1 MKFDI
6 MLSAIKRGAFFMINS
21 EKIEVLEVFDKFEE
35 KLEKG
40 VSNLKGEYAKLKAG
54 RANAH
59 VLDKIYVDYYGTPTP
74 IKQLGN
80 ISVPEARILM
90 ISVWDVSALKAVEKA
105 INEANIGINPQ
116 NDGKVIRL
124 IFPELTEARRKELCK
139 EIKAMG
145 ENTKIALRNARRDAN
160 DAIKKL
166 KKDNVVTEDEVSVC
180 EKEIDKMLAEAVAE
194 VDKSTK
200 DKEQEVMTV

>member
-1 MKFDI
+1 
-6 MLSAIKRGAFFMINS
+6 MINS
-21 EKIEVLEVFDKFEE
+21 EKIEVLEVFDKYEE
-35 KLEKG
+35 KLEKS
-40 VSNLKGEYAKLKAG
+40 VSNLKGEFAKLKAG

-59 VLDKIYVDYYGTPTP
+59 VLDKIFVDYYGTPTP

-124 IFPELTEARRKELCK
+124 IFPELTEARRKDLCK
-139 EIKAMG
+139 EIRAMS
-145 ENTKIALRNARRDAN
+145 ENTKIALRNSRRDAN
-160 DAIKKL
+160 DAVKKL
-166 KKDNVVTEDEVSVC
+166 KKDNIVTEDEVTVC
-180 EKEIDKMLAEAVAE
+180 EKEIDKLLAEAVAE

>member
-1 MKFDI
+1 
-6 MLSAIKRGAFFMINS
+6 MINS
-21 EKIEVLEVFDKFEE
+21 EKIEILEVFDKFEE

-40 VSNLKGEYAKLKAG
+40 VTNLKGEFAKLKAG

-59 VLDKIYVDYYGTPTP
+59 VLDKIFVDYYGTPTP

-124 IFPELTEARRKELCK
+124 IFPELTEVRRKDLCK

-160 DAIKKL
+160 DAVKKL
-166 KKDNVVTEDEVSVC
+166 KKDNVVTEDEVSLC
-180 EKEIDKMLAEAVAE
+180 EKEIDKLLADAVAE
-194 VDKSTK
+194 IDRATK

>member
-1 MKFDI
+1 
-6 MLSAIKRGAFFMINS
+6 MINS

-35 KLEKG
+35 KLDKG
-40 VSNLKGEYAKLKAG
+40 VSNLVGEFAKLKAG

-59 VLDKIYVDYYGTPTP
+59 VLDKIFVDYYGTPTP

-124 IFPELTEARRKELCK
+124 VFPELTEARRKELCK
-139 EIKAMG
+139 EIRAMS

-166 KKDNVVTEDEVSVC
+166 KKDNVVTEDEVTVC
-180 EKEIDKMLAEAVAE
+180 EKEIDKLLAEAVAE
-194 VDKSTK
+194 IDKATK

>member
-1 MKFDI
+1 
-6 MLSAIKRGAFFMINS
+6 MINS
-21 EKIEVLEVFDKFEE
+21 EKIEILEVFDKYEE
-35 KLEKG
+35 KLGKG
-40 VSNLKGEYAKLKAG
+40 VANLVGEYAKLKAG

-59 VLDKIYVDYYGTPTP
+59 VLDRVFVDYYGTPTP

-80 ISVPEARILM
+80 ISVPEARVLM

-139 EIKAMG
+139 EIRAMS
-145 ENTKIALRNARRDAN
+145 ESTKIALRNARRDAN

-166 KKDNVVTEDEVSVC
+166 KKDNVVTEDEVTVC
-180 EKEIDKMLAEAVAE
+180 EKEIDKLLAEAVAE
-194 VDKSTK
+194 VDKATK

>member
-1 MKFDI
+1 
-6 MLSAIKRGAFFMINS
+6 MINS

-40 VSNLKGEYAKLKAG
+40 VSNLKGEFAKLKAG

-80 ISVPEARILM
+80 ISIPEARILM

-124 IFPELTEARRKELCK
+124 IFPELTEARRKDLCK
-139 EIKAMG
+139 EIKAMS

-166 KKDNVVTEDEVSVC
+166 KKDNVITEDEVTVC

-194 VDKSTK
+194 IDKSTK

>member
-1 MKFDI
+1 
-6 MLSAIKRGAFFMINS
+6 MINS
-21 EKIEVLEVFDKFEE
+21 EKIEILEVFDKYEE

-40 VSNLKGEYAKLKAG
+40 VSNLVGEYAKLKAG

-59 VLDKIYVDYYGTPTP
+59 VLDRIFVDYYGTPTP

-80 ISVPEARILM
+80 ISVPEARVLM

-139 EIKAMG
+139 EIRAMS

-160 DAIKKL
+160 DAVKKL
-166 KKDNVVTEDEVSVC
+166 KKDNIVTEDEVSVC
-180 EKEIDKMLAEAVAE
+180 EKEIDKLLAEAVAE
-194 VDKSTK
+194 VDKATK
-200 DKEQEVMTV
+200 EKEQEVMTV

>member
-1 MKFDI
+1 
-6 MLSAIKRGAFFMINS
+6 MINS

-166 KKDNVVTEDEVSVC
+166 KKDNIVTEDEVSVC

>member
-1 MKFDI
+1 
-6 MLSAIKRGAFFMINS
+6 MINS
-21 EKIEVLEVFDKFEE
+21 EKIEVLEVFDKYEE

-59 VLDKIYVDYYGTPTP
+59 VLDKIFVDYYGTPTP

-124 IFPELTEARRKELCK
+124 IFPELTEARRKDLCK
-139 EIKAMG
+139 EIRSMS

-160 DAIKKL
+160 DAVKKL
-166 KKDNVVTEDEVSVC
+166 KKDNVVTEDEVAVC
-180 EKEIDKMLAEAVAE
+180 EKEIDKLLAEAVAE
-194 VDKSTK
+194 IDKSTK

>member
-1 MKFDI
+1 
-6 MLSAIKRGAFFMINS
+6 MINS
-21 EKIEVLEVFDKFEE
+21 EKIEILEVFDKYEE
-35 KLEKG
+35 KLDKG
-40 VSNLKGEYAKLKAG
+40 VSNLVGEFAKLKAG

-59 VLDKIYVDYYGTPTP
+59 VLDRVFVDYYGTPTP

-80 ISVPEARILM
+80 ISVPEARVLM

-139 EIKAMG
+139 EIRAMS

-160 DAIKKL
+160 DAVKKL
-166 KKDNVVTEDEVSVC
+166 KKDNVVTEDEVTAC
-180 EKEIDKMLAEAVAE
+180 EKEIDKLLAEAVAE
-194 VDKSTK
+194 VDKATK
-200 DKEQEVMTV
+200 EKEQEVMTV

>member
-1 MKFDI
+1 
-6 MLSAIKRGAFFMINS
+6 MINS
-21 EKIEVLEVFDKFEE
+21 EKIEILEVFDKYEE

-40 VSNLKGEYAKLKAG
+40 VSNLVGEYAKLKAG

-59 VLDKIYVDYYGTPTP
+59 VLDRIFVDYYGTPTP

-80 ISVPEARILM
+80 ISVPEARVLM

-139 EIKAMG
+139 EIRAMS

-160 DAIKKL
+160 DAVKKL

-180 EKEIDKMLAEAVAE
+180 EKEIDKLLAEAVAE
-194 VDKSTK
+194 VDKATK
-200 DKEQEVMTV
+200 EKEQEVMTV

>member
-1 MKFDI
+1 
-6 MLSAIKRGAFFMINS
+6 MINS

-35 KLEKG
+35 KLDKG
-40 VSNLKGEYAKLKAG
+40 VSNLVGEFAKLKAG

-59 VLDKIYVDYYGTPTP
+59 VLDKIFVDYYGTPTP

-90 ISVWDVSALKAVEKA
+90 ISVWDVSALKAIEKA

-124 IFPELTEARRKELCK
+124 VFPELTEARRKELCK
-139 EIKAMG
+139 EIRAMS

-166 KKDNVVTEDEVSVC
+166 KKDNVVTEDEVTVC
-180 EKEIDKMLAEAVAE
+180 EKEIDKLLAEAVAE
-194 VDKSTK
+194 IDKATK

>member
-1 MKFDI
+1 
-6 MLSAIKRGAFFMINS
+6 MINS
-21 EKIEVLEVFDKFEE
+21 EKIEVLEVFDKYEE
-35 KLEKG
+35 KLEKS
-40 VSNLKGEYAKLKAG
+40 VSNLKGEFAKLKAG

-59 VLDKIYVDYYGTPTP
+59 VLDKIFVDYYGTPTP

-80 ISVPEARILM
+80 ISIPEARILM

-124 IFPELTEARRKELCK
+124 IFPELTEARRKDLCK
-139 EIKAMG
+139 EIRAMS
-145 ENTKIALRNARRDAN
+145 ENTKIALRNSRRDAN

-166 KKDNVVTEDEVSVC
+166 KKDNIVTEDEVTVC
-180 EKEIDKMLAEAVAE
+180 EKEIDKLLAEAVAD

>member
-1 MKFDI
+1 
-6 MLSAIKRGAFFMINS
+6 MINS
-21 EKIEVLEVFDKFEE
+21 EKIEILEVFDKYEE
-35 KLEKG
+35 KLEKS
-40 VSNLKGEYAKLKAG
+40 VSNLKGEFAKLKAG

-59 VLDKIYVDYYGTPTP
+59 VLDKVFVDYYGTPTP

-124 IFPELTEARRKELCK
+124 IFPELTEARRKDLCK
-139 EIKAMG
+139 EIRAMS
-145 ENTKIALRNARRDAN
+145 ENTKIALRNSRRDAN

-166 KKDNVVTEDEVSVC
+166 KKDNVVTEDEVTVC
-180 EKEIDKMLAEAVAE
+180 EKEIDKLLAEAVSE

>member
-1 MKFDI
+1 
-6 MLSAIKRGAFFMINS
+6 MINS

-116 NDGKVIRL
+116 NDGKAIRL

-166 KKDNVVTEDEVSVC
+166 KKDNIVTEDEVSVC

>member
-1 MKFDI
+1 M
-6 MLSAIKRGAFFMINS
+6 
-21 EKIEVLEVFDKFEE
+21 FDKFEE

-166 KKDNVVTEDEVSVC
+166 KKDNIVTEDEVSVC

>member
-1 MKFDI
+1 
-6 MLSAIKRGAFFMINS
+6 MINS
-21 EKIEVLEVFDKFEE
+21 EKIEILEVFDKFEE
-35 KLEKG
+35 KLEIG

-80 ISVPEARILM
+80 ISVPEARVLM

-166 KKDNVVTEDEVSVC
+166 KKDNIVTEDEVSVC

>member
-1 MKFDI
+1 
-6 MLSAIKRGAFFMINS
+6 MINS

-166 KKDNVVTEDEVSVC
+166 KKDNIVTEDEVSVC
-180 EKEIDKMLAEAVAE
+180 EKEIDKMLSEAVAE

>member
-1 MKFDI
+1 
-6 MLSAIKRGAFFMINS
+6 MINS
-21 EKIEVLEVFDKFEE
+21 EKIEILEVFDKFEE

-40 VSNLKGEYAKLKAG
+40 VTNLNGEFAKLKAG

-59 VLDKIYVDYYGTPTP
+59 VLDKIFVDYYGTPTP

-124 IFPELTEARRKELCK
+124 IFPELTEARRKDLCK

-160 DAIKKL
+160 DAVKKL
-166 KKDNVVTEDEVSVC
+166 KKDNVVTEDEVSLC
-180 EKEIDKMLAEAVAE
+180 EKEIDKLLADAVAGI
-194 VDKSTK
+194 DRATK

>member
-166 KKDNVVTEDEVSVC
+166 KKDNIVTEDEVSVC

>member
-1 MKFDI
+1 
-6 MLSAIKRGAFFMINS
+6 MINS
-21 EKIEVLEVFDKFEE
+21 EKIEILEVFDKFEE

-40 VSNLKGEYAKLKAG
+40 VTNLKGEFAKLKAG

-59 VLDKIYVDYYGTPTP
+59 VLDKIFVDYYGTPTP

-124 IFPELTEARRKELCK
+124 IFPELTEARRKDLCK

-160 DAIKKL
+160 DAVKKL
-166 KKDNVVTEDEVSVC
+166 KKDNVVTEDEVSLC
-180 EKEIDKMLAEAVAE
+180 EKEIDKLLADAVAE
-194 VDKSTK
+194 IDRATK

>member
-1 MKFDI
+1 
-6 MLSAIKRGAFFMINS
+6 MINS
-21 EKIEVLEVFDKFEE
+21 EKIEVLEVFDKYEE

-40 VSNLKGEYAKLKAG
+40 VSNLKSEYAKLKAG

-59 VLDKIYVDYYGTPTP
+59 VLDKITVDYYGTPTP

-80 ISVPEARILM
+80 ISIPEARILM
-90 ISVWDVSALKAVEKA
+90 ISVWDVSALKSVEKA

-124 IFPELTEARRKELCK
+124 IFPELTEARRKDLCK

-180 EKEIDKMLAEAVAE
+180 EKEIDKLLADAVADI
-194 VDKSTK
+194 DKSTK

>member
-1 MKFDI
+1 
-6 MLSAIKRGAFFMINS
+6 MINS

-80 ISVPEARILM
+80 ISIPEARILM
-90 ISVWDVSALKAVEKA
+90 ISVWDVSALKSVEKA

-124 IFPELTEARRKELCK
+124 IFPELTEARRKDLCK

-166 KKDNVVTEDEVSVC
+166 KKDNVITEDEVSVC
-180 EKEIDKMLAEAVAE
+180 EKEIDKMLAEAVAD

>member
-1 MKFDI
+1 
-6 MLSAIKRGAFFMINS
+6 MINS
-21 EKIEVLEVFDKFEE
+21 EKIEILEVFDKYEE

-40 VSNLKGEYAKLKAG
+40 VSNLKGEFAKLKAG

-59 VLDKIYVDYYGTPTP
+59 VLDKVLVDYYGTPTP

-80 ISVPEARILM
+80 ISVPEARIL
-90 ISVWDVSALKAVEKA
+90 I
-105 INEANIGINPQ
+105 EANIGINPQ

-124 IFPELTEARRKELCK
+124 IFPELTEARRKDLCK
-139 EIKAMG
+139 EIRAMS

-160 DAIKKL
+160 DAVKKL
-166 KKDNVVTEDEVSVC
+166 KKDNVVTEDEVSLC
-180 EKEIDKMLAEAVAE
+180 EKEIDKLLADAVAD

>member
-1 MKFDI
+1 
-6 MLSAIKRGAFFMINS
+6 MINS

-139 EIKAMG
+139 ELKAMG

-166 KKDNVVTEDEVSVC
+166 KKDNIVTEDEVSVC

>member
-1 MKFDI
+1 
-6 MLSAIKRGAFFMINS
+6 MINS
-21 EKIEVLEVFDKFEE
+21 EKIEILEVFDKFEE

-80 ISVPEARILM
+80 ISVPEARVLM

-166 KKDNVVTEDEVSVC
+166 KKDNIVTEDEVSVC

>member
-1 MKFDI
+1 
-6 MLSAIKRGAFFMINS
+6 MINS

-194 VDKSTK
+194 VDRSTK

>member
-1 MKFDI
+1 
-6 MLSAIKRGAFFMINS
+6 MINS

-166 KKDNVVTEDEVSVC
+166 KKDNIVTEDEVSVC

-194 VDKSTK
+194 VDRSTK

>member
-1 MKFDI
+1 
-6 MLSAIKRGAFFMINS
+6 MINS

-124 IFPELTEARRKELCK
+124 IFPKHTEERRKELCK
-139 EIKAMG
+139 EKKARG
-145 ENTKIALRNARRDAN
+145 ENTKRALRNARRDAD
-160 DAIKKL
+160 DAIRKL
-166 KKDNVVTEDEVSVC
+166 KKDKGVAEDEVSVC

>member
-1 MKFDI
+1 
-6 MLSAIKRGAFFMINS
+6 MINS

-54 RANAH
+54 RANVH
-59 VLDKIYVDYYGTPTP
+59 VLDRIYVDYYGTPTP

-160 DAIKKL
+160 DAIRKL

>member
-1 MKFDI
+1 
-6 MLSAIKRGAFFMINS
+6 MINS
-21 EKIEVLEVFDKFEE
+21 EKIEILEVFDKYEE
-35 KLEKG
+35 KLEKS
-40 VSNLKGEYAKLKAG
+40 VSNLKGEFAKLKAG

-59 VLDKIYVDYYGTPTP
+59 VLDKIFVDYYGTPTP

-124 IFPELTEARRKELCK
+124 IFPELTEARRKDLCK
-139 EIKAMG
+139 EIRAMS
-145 ENTKIALRNARRDAN
+145 ENTKIALRNSRRDAN
-160 DAIKKL
+160 DAVKKL
-166 KKDNVVTEDEVSVC
+166 KKDNIVTEDEVTVC
-180 EKEIDKMLAEAVAE
+180 EKEIDKLLAEAVAD

>member
-1 MKFDI
+1 
-6 MLSAIKRGAFFMINS
+6 MINS

-166 KKDNVVTEDEVSVC
+166 KKDNIVTEDEVSVC
-180 EKEIDKMLAEAVAE
+180 EKEIDKMLAEAVSE

>member
-1 MKFDI
+1 
-6 MLSAIKRGAFFMINS
+6 MINS

>member
-1 MKFDI
+1 
-6 MLSAIKRGAFFMINS
+6 MINS

-80 ISVPEARILM
+80 ISVPEARVLM

-166 KKDNVVTEDEVSVC
+166 KKDNIVTEDEVSVC